1 MKLNKARNKI
11 DPAYTEVAVFG
22 HKKGKETFEISCRGK
37 GSRHFWL
44 NVADTAITR
53 CARVTGTSREKIIA
67 DFIVNNVAFGTMA
80 YEDARS
86 MLEAVAQAL
95 SQIYIA
101 QKEWN

>member
-22 HKKGKETFEISCRGK
+22 HEQGKETFEMSCRGK

-53 CARVTGTSREKIIA
+53 CARVTETSREKIIA
-67 DFIVNNVAFGTMA
+67 DFIVNNVAFGTMT
-80 YEDARS
+80 YEDTCR

-95 SQIYIA
+95 SQMYIA